1 MGGILNMELTTER
14 EGMLREVIAML
25 IADADL
31 RQLKIILAYITAYLA

>member
-1 MGGILNMELTTER
+1 MELTAER
-14 EGMLREVIAML
+14 EEMLREVIAML

>member
-1 MGGILNMELTTER
+1 MELTTER